1 MKLQVGKSYI
11 LSTINSTILKKKV
24 KVVGLLTYEES
35 QKVAY
40 NTRNLAI
47 NEKVL
52 DNKEEDGDYLAS
64 KIFYKLVVLSQ
75 TNSEEET
82 DENILVWDDI
92 IDSSNTTELNVRY
105 ELTLTVDIN
114 PNADILVSEIMKLI
128 TDTLLSSYETDVE
141 STIKVTNTSSSS
153 SLNTSTEAI
162 MNDAKRTKETLE
174 EAMNTLVTLIN
185 LKNTSQTI
193 IDKINELNVT
203 SNINEIGTKLDDIQT
218 NVALIYR
225 QVK

>member
-11 LSTINSTILKKKV
+11 LSTINTTILKKKV

-52 DNKEEDGDYLAS
+52 DNKEEDGDYLKS
-64 KIFYKLVVLSQ
+64 KSFYKLVVLNQ
-75 TNSEEET
+75 NNSEEET

-105 ELTLTVDIN
+105 ELTMTIDIN
-114 PNADILVSEIMKLI
+114 PNANILISEIMKTISDSI
-128 TDTLLSSYETDVE
+128 TSNYSTDVE
-141 STIKVTNTSSSS
+141 TTIKVSNVSSSTSLS
-153 SLNTSTEAI
+153 STTESI

-174 EAMNTLVTLIN
+174 EAMNTLITLIN
-185 LKNTSQTI
+185 LKNTSQTV

-203 SNINEIGTKLDDIQT
+203 SNITEIGNKLDDIQT
-218 NVALIYR
+218 NVNLIYK

>member
-11 LSTINSTILKKKV
+11 LSTIGSTILKKKV

-35 QKVAY
+35 LKVPY

-64 KIFYKLVVLSQ
+64 KSFYKLVVLSQ

-82 DENILVWDDI
+82 NENILVWDDI

-105 ELTLTVDIN
+105 ELTMTVDIN
-114 PNADILVSEIMKLI
+114 PNANILISEIMKTI
-128 TDTLLSSYETDVE
+128 TDSVISAYNTDVE
-141 STIKVTNTSSSS
+141 STIKVSNVSSSS
-153 SLNTSTEAI
+153 SLSSSTEAI
-162 MNDAKRTKETLE
+162 MNDAKRTKEVLE
-174 EAMNTLVTLIN
+174 EAMNTLITLIN
-185 LKNTSQTI
+185 LKNTSQTV

-203 SNINEIGTKLDDIQT
+203 SNITEIGNKLDDIQT
-218 NVALIYR
+218 NVSLIYK

>member
-11 LSTINSTILKKKV
+11 LSTIGSNILKKKV

-35 QKVAY
+35 LKVPY

-52 DNKEEDGDYLAS
+52 DNKEKDGDYLAS
-64 KIFYKLVVLSQ
+64 KSFYKLVVLSQ

-82 DENILVWDDI
+82 NENILVWDDI

-105 ELTLTVDIN
+105 ELTMTVDIN
-114 PNADILVSEIMKLI
+114 PNANILISEIMKTI
-128 TDTLLSSYETDVE
+128 TDSVISAYNTDVE
-141 STIKVTNTSSSS
+141 STIKVSNVSSSS
-153 SLNTSTEAI
+153 SLSSSTEAI
-162 MNDAKRTKETLE
+162 MNDAKRTKEVLE
-174 EAMNTLVTLIN
+174 EAMNTLITLIN
-185 LKNTSQTI
+185 LKNTSQTV

-203 SNINEIGTKLDDIQT
+203 SNITEIGNKLDDIQT
-218 NVALIYR
+218 NVSLIYK

>member
-52 DNKEEDGDYLAS
+52 DNKEEDGDYLVS
-64 KIFYKLVVLSQ
+64 KTFYKLVVLSQ

-128 TDTLLSSYETDVE
+128 TDTLLSSYETNVE

-218 NVALIYR
+218 NVALIYK

>member
-11 LSTINSTILKKKV
+11 LSTINTTILKKKV

-52 DNKEEDGDYLAS
+52 DNKEEDGDYLKS
-64 KIFYKLVVLSQ
+64 KSFYKLVVLNQ
-75 TNSEEET
+75 NNSEEET

-105 ELTLTVDIN
+105 ELTMTIDIN
-114 PNADILVSEIMKLI
+114 PNANILISEIMKTLSDSI
-128 TDTLLSSYETDVE
+128 TSNYSTDVE
-141 STIKVTNTSSSS
+141 TTIKVSNVSSSTSLS
-153 SLNTSTEAI
+153 STTESI

-174 EAMNTLVTLIN
+174 EAMNTLITLIN
-185 LKNTSQTI
+185 LKNTSQTV

-203 SNINEIGTKLDDIQT
+203 SNITEIGNKLDDIQT
-218 NVALIYR
+218 NVNLIYK